1 MSALALSNPVS
12 QPPLSR
18 YVTELPRV
26 KSDELMSKAR
36 WNSVAAKICTVAFL
50 AIAAV
55 AIAISVGIAIPMPAA
70 VLIALV
76 IGTIPLQFA
85 NTRFRAN
92 SSQYIVLAAEE
103 RGKANEL
110 EKIQNWKGQDIKS
123 FLDQHRI
130 LESSLPMDAL
140 RKADSQEPLR
150 ALLPAIARY
159 LYWQQQTETQF
170 LRYQANLHNKTEIES
185 FRNAGRVR
193 AWSILEQ
200 QVVPAALQA
209 AFMLQIIAQPT
220 LQLEWE
226 SLGTCKMKAFDQR
239 MFDQLL
245 DHTDEYFIFQEP
257 NRPRL
262 NFEELYALIHPL
274 QVDAIRLKLFP
285 A

>member
-103 RGKANEL
+103 RGKRM
-110 EKIQNWKGQDIKS
+110 NWKKFKI
-123 FLDQHRI
+123 
-130 LESSLPMDAL
+130 
-140 RKADSQEPLR
+140 
-150 ALLPAIARY
+150 
-159 LYWQQQTETQF
+159 
-170 LRYQANLHNKTEIES
+170 
-185 FRNAGRVR
+185 GRVKT
-193 AWSILEQ
+193 SK
-200 QVVPAALQA
+200 V
-209 AFMLQIIAQPT
+209 F
-220 LQLEWE
+220 
-226 SLGTCKMKAFDQR
+226 
-239 MFDQLL
+239 
-245 DHTDEYFIFQEP
+245 
-257 NRPRL
+257 
-262 NFEELYALIHPL
+262 LIN
-274 QVDAIRLKLFP
+274 IGF
-285 A
+285 